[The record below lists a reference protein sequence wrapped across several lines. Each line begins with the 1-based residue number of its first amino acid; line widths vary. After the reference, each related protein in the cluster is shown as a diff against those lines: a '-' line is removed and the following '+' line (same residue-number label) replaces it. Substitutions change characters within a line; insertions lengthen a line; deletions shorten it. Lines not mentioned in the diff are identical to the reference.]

1 MLCVALAV
9 GLLHGE
15 TRTKAILLSVNDAI
29 GPAITDY
36 LERGLEQAHAAG
48 AEIVIIQLDTP
59 GGLDLAMRSII
70 QAVIASPVPVAIH
83 VAPAGARAASA
94 GTYMM
99 YAAHVAAMAPG
110 TNLGAATPVQMGGMP
125 GMEPPQ
131 RPDAPTPEP
140 SPQPDASAAD
150 EDAGNSDDP
159 SAASYDPSAA
169 SYDPSAASYDPS
181 AASYDP
187 NAASYDPNAASYDPN
202 AASNDPSA
210 AGDDPS
216 ATSDAQADA
225 DAAPTGQQQAV
236 PGNAEAMRN
245 KIVNDAV
252 AYIRSLAELRG
263 RNAKWAEQAV
273 RAGASLSAGAALEA
287 GVIDI
292 IARDIPDLL
301 QQTDGMTVTVQNTE
315 RTLHTDGLIVEA
327 IAPDWRNELLAII
340 TNPNIAYILMLLG
353 IYGLFF
359 ELANPGYVLPGVIGG
374 ISLLLALYALQVL
387 PVNYAGL
394 GLMLLGVALMVGE
407 LFVPS
412 FGILGIGGVI
422 SFVLGSVLLFDRD
435 SGHLAVS
442 LPLISAVSILSAGFF
457 LVVLRS
463 LYASRRRPVVA
474 GAEELIG
481 ATGIIAAD
489 FDDNGI
495 IHIHGEQWNA
505 RSKTP
510 LHNGARARVTGRD
523 GLTLLVEPLSPAEDS
538 SP

>member
-1 MLCVALAV
+1 MCVGLAA

-15 TRTKAILLSVNDAI
+15 TRDKAILLNVDDAI

-36 LERGLEQAHAAG
+36 IERGLDKANAAG
-48 AEIVIIQLDTP
+48 AEIVIIRLDTP

-83 VAPAGARAASA
+83 VAPSGARAASA

-99 YAAHVAAMAPG
+99 YAAHIAAMAPG

-125 GMEPPQ
+125 GMDPPEKPAPPGA
-131 RPDAPTPEP
+131 PDADDGVGETAAEEEP
-140 SPQPDASAAD
+140 GETVPD
-150 EDAGNSDDP
+150 N
-159 SAASYDPSAA
+159 
-169 SYDPSAASYDPS
+169 
-181 AASYDP
+181 
-187 NAASYDPNAASYDPN
+187 
-202 AASNDPSA
+202 
-210 AGDDPS
+210 
-216 ATSDAQADA
+216 ADA
-225 DAAPTGQQQAV
+225 
-236 PGNAEAMRN
+236 MRK
-245 KIVNDAV
+245 KIVNDAA

-263 RNAKWAEQAV
+263 RNAEWAEQAV
-273 RAGASLSAGAALEA
+273 REGASLSSEEALDA

-301 QQTDGMTVTVQNTE
+301 QQVDGRTVTVQNAE
-315 RTLHTDGLIVEA
+315 RTLSTSGLIVEA
-327 IAPDWRNELLAII
+327 IEPDWRNELLAII

-407 LFVPS
+407 LFMPS
-412 FGILGIGGVI
+412 FGILGIGGLV
-422 SFVLGSVLLFDRD
+422 SFVMGSILLFDRD
-435 SGHLAVS
+435 SGNLAVS
-442 LPLISAVSILSAGFF
+442 LPLITAVSVLSAGFF
-457 LVVLRS
+457 LIVIRS
-463 LYASRRRPVVA
+463 LYASRQRPVVT

-481 ATGIIAAD
+481 ATGTIAAD
-489 FDDNGI
+489 FSSAGI

-505 RSKTP
+505 RSETP
-510 LHNGARARVTGRD
+510 MRSGDSARVIGRD
-523 GLTLLVEPLSPAEDS
+523 GLTLLIEPVSEES
-538 SP
+538 SQC

>member
-1 MLCVALAV
+1 MLFIVLAA

-15 TRTKAILLSVNDAI
+15 TRDKAILLNVDDAI

-36 LERGLEQAHAAG
+36 IERGLDKANAAG
-48 AEIVIIQLDTP
+48 AEIVIIRLDTP

-83 VAPAGARAASA
+83 VAPSGARAASA

-99 YAAHVAAMAPG
+99 YAAHIAAMAPG

-125 GMEPPQ
+125 GMDPPEKPAPPGA
-131 RPDAPTPEP
+131 PDAENGAGEAAAEEEP
-140 SPQPDASAAD
+140 GETVPD
-150 EDAGNSDDP
+150 N
-159 SAASYDPSAA
+159 
-169 SYDPSAASYDPS
+169 
-181 AASYDP
+181 
-187 NAASYDPNAASYDPN
+187 
-202 AASNDPSA
+202 
-210 AGDDPS
+210 
-216 ATSDAQADA
+216 ADA
-225 DAAPTGQQQAV
+225 
-236 PGNAEAMRN
+236 MRK
-245 KIVNDAV
+245 KIVNDAA

-263 RNAKWAEQAV
+263 RNAEWAEQAV
-273 RAGASLSAGAALEA
+273 REGASLSSEEALEA

-301 QQTDGMTVTVQNTE
+301 QQVDGRAVTVQDAE
-315 RTLHTDGLIVEA
+315 RTLSTDGLIVEA
-327 IAPDWRNELLAII
+327 IEPDWRNELLAII

-407 LFVPS
+407 LFMPS
-412 FGILGIGGVI
+412 FGILGIGGLV
-422 SFVLGSVLLFDRD
+422 SFVMGSILLFDRD
-435 SGHLAVS
+435 SGNLAVS
-442 LPLISAVSILSAGFF
+442 LPLITAVSVLSAGFF
-457 LVVLRS
+457 LIVIRS
-463 LYASRRRPVVA
+463 LYASRQRPVVT

-481 ATGIIAAD
+481 ATGTVAAD
-489 FDDNGI
+489 FSGAGL

-505 RSKTP
+505 RSETP
-510 LHNGARARVTGRD
+510 MRSGDSARVIGRD
-523 GLTLLVEPLSPAEDS
+523 GLTLLIEPVSEES
-538 SP
+538 SQC

>member
-1 MLCVALAV
+1 MCVGLAA

-15 TRTKAILLSVNDAI
+15 TRDKAILLNVDDAI

-36 LERGLEQAHAAG
+36 IERGLDKANEAG
-48 AEIVIIQLDTP
+48 AEIVIIRLDTP

-83 VAPAGARAASA
+83 VAPSGARAASA

-99 YAAHVAAMAPG
+99 YAAHIAAMAPG

-125 GMEPPQ
+125 GMDPPEKPAPPGA
-131 RPDAPTPEP
+131 PDADDGAGETAAEEEP
-140 SPQPDASAAD
+140 GETVPD
-150 EDAGNSDDP
+150 N
-159 SAASYDPSAA
+159 
-169 SYDPSAASYDPS
+169 
-181 AASYDP
+181 
-187 NAASYDPNAASYDPN
+187 
-202 AASNDPSA
+202 
-210 AGDDPS
+210 
-216 ATSDAQADA
+216 ADA
-225 DAAPTGQQQAV
+225 
-236 PGNAEAMRN
+236 MRK
-245 KIVNDAV
+245 KIVNDAA

-263 RNAKWAEQAV
+263 RNAEWAEQAV
-273 RAGASLSAGAALEA
+273 REGASLSSEEALDA

-301 QQTDGMTVTVQNTE
+301 QQVDGRTVTVQNAE
-315 RTLHTDGLIVEA
+315 RTLSTSGLIVEA
-327 IAPDWRNELLAII
+327 IEPDWRNELLAII

-407 LFVPS
+407 LFMPS
-412 FGILGIGGVI
+412 FGILGIGGLV
-422 SFVLGSVLLFDRD
+422 SFVMGSILLFDRD
-435 SGHLAVS
+435 SGNLAVS
-442 LPLISAVSILSAGFF
+442 LPLISAVSVLSAGFF
-457 LVVLRS
+457 LIVIRS
-463 LYASRRRPVVA
+463 LYASRQRPVVT

-481 ATGIIAAD
+481 ATGKVAAD
-489 FDDNGI
+489 FSGAGL

-505 RSKTP
+505 RSETP
-510 LHNGARARVTGRD
+510 MRNGDSARVIGRD
-523 GLTLLVEPLSPAEDS
+523 GLTLLIEPVPEES
-538 SP
+538 SQC